1 MANASGDRRGGR
13 GDAVEQLQ
21 RDPGQGVDRAGR
33 RTFAADLDGDDGVVA
48 RRRRH
53 GLGNRLGGRLDRA
66 GVGLRRG
73 GGRLGGRRSCR
84 RPSAARPRTASRRRS
99 RRAARP
105 SRRPPGPTRRRR
117 SRTGA
122 VGASRLPAS
131 GCATTTA
138 FASTTFHT
146 MSARAAASTVTAR
159 SRSTFPPSPSTL
171 MTSGRCSVG
180 AGSMVMLP
188 IWARS
193 AAWTDQT
200 LGPSPSPAARCT
212 SARGSPAL
220 AMAPPSAA
228 VGVNVG
234 FSLASVRPR
243 AARSAKT
250 PPKARSN
257 VPGEETVC
265 GSCGPLARSWGSAAT
280 SAPAGSTAT
289 PPSTAAVW
297 AAPTLPMSRRAS
309 SPTVSRPAELPSPTE
324 PPTSRPMGVSSSCA
338 GGVGVTV

>member
-1 MANASGDRRGGR
+1 MTPGR
-13 GDAVEQLQ
+13 GLTALADGRSLPTFTVMTALLPV
-21 RDPGQGVDRAGR
+21 AGG
-33 RTFAADLDGDDGVVA
+33 TVSGTA
-48 RRRRH
+48 
-53 GLGNRLGGRLDRA
+53 
-66 GVGLRRG
+66 
-73 GGRLGGRRSCR
+73 
-84 RPSAARPRTASRRRS
+84 SAAGSTALVSGWVEEVGGS
-99 RRAARP
+99 VVVVVSATFGSSAANGVPPTVP
-105 SRRPPGPTRRRR
+105 SRCTTESATTWPDT
-117 SRTGA
+117 SASISTGA

-131 GCATTTA
+131 GWATTTA

-146 MSARAAASTVTAR
+146 MSARAAASTVTGR